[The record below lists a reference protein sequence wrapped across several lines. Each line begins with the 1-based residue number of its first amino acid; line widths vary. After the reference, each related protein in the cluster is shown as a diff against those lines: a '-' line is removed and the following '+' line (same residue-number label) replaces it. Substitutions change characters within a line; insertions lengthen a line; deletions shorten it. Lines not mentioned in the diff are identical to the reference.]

1 MVWKLKNDKHQ
12 KYTVSMYFIAMVFL
26 FSCTEVIDIETNKAQ
41 SELVVEAIIPDGD
54 IAQVSLSYTVP
65 LDNINI
71 FPMEENAQVK
81 LTDDSGNTE
90 LLKSIKPGK
99 YESRIIRGAQGH
111 TYSIEVKTAKNTVT
125 ANSTIPLKV
134 MVDSVKIINSMYPGA
149 GASSSNKAFFYEVK
163 LYYNDPAQFENS
175 YRVLLSVNN
184 SPLSGV
190 HVLNDDFNNG
200 RNVESSIVFYNE
212 DIQTGDSLDIEFQC
226 IDKAVYAYFSSFDN
240 NQQGATPANPN
251 TNLNGAKL
259 GYFSAH
265 TVERKK
271 IKIK

>member
-1 MVWKLKNDKHQ
+1 MVWNIKNYLQ
-12 KYTVSMYFIAMVFL
+12 LNYRILMYLVAFAL
-26 FSCTEVIDIETNKAQ
+26 LYSCTEVIDIETNKAQ

-71 FPMEENAQVK
+71 FPMEENAEVT
-81 LTDDSGNTE
+81 LSDDAGNTE

-99 YESRIIRGAQGH
+99 YESRILRGIQGH
-111 TYSIEVKTAKNTVT
+111 TYSIGIKTAKNTVT
-125 ANSTIPLKV
+125 ASSTIPLKV
-134 MVDSVKIINSMYPGA
+134 TVDSVKIVNSMYPGA
-149 GASSSNKAFFYEVK
+149 GASTSKNAFFYEVK
-163 LYYNDPAQFENS
+163 LYYTDPAQFENS
-175 YRVLLSVNN
+175 YRVLMSVNK
-184 SPLSGV
+184 SPLSGI
-190 HVLNDDFNNG
+190 HVFNDNFNNG
-200 RNVESSIVFYNE
+200 RNVESNIVFYNE
-212 DIQTGDSLDIEFQC
+212 DIQTGDSLEIEFQC
-226 IDKAVYAYFSSFDN
+226 VDKAVYAYFSSFDN
-240 NQQGATPANPN
+240 NQQGATPANPK